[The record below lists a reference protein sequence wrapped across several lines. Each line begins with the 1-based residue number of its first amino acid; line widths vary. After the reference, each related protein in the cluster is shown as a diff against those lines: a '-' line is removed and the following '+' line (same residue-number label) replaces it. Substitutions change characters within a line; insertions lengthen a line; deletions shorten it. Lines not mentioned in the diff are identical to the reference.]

1 MFLTGVGLHLI
12 KMVLLRKDETWCTS
26 LCHTLDDMRKTTFS
40 DVIIQAEGDDVLK
53 AHNCIL
59 AAASPVLKTRLVL
72 SQHYLY
78 IPKISKRTWEILLQ
92 FIYTGNLAVSQVSEI
107 HDVLRIAKQL
117 EMTGLTSLCKDVLK
131 GNVEKSKR
139 VRVNETR
146 IVVETDTSQDKFA
159 GSPECDDG
167 RYSVA
172 YVGMAVIAVGFK

>member
-1 MFLTGVGLHLI
+1 MFLTGVGLPLL

-40 DVIIQAEGDDVLK
+40 DVIIQTAGDDVLK

-92 FIYTGNLAVSQVSEI
+92 FIYTGNLAVSQLSEI

-117 EMTGLTSLCKDVLK
+117 EMTGLTSLCEDVLE
-131 GNVEKSKR
+131 GSVETSKR
-139 VRVNETR
+139 VRVKEETR
-146 IVVETDTSQDKFA
+146 IDVQADKFA
-159 GSPECDDG
+159 ESRECDDG
-167 RYSVA
+167 MCSV
-172 YVGMAVIAVGFK
+172 V